1 MRGRCSDHKAA
12 RTVLKQT
19 AQYQERECDPM
30 LLAISL
36 SNLACLTL
44 REGKPNKALRS
55 SLQAASLLHDH
66 LEQQH
71 QQKDKKKLQED
82 GVVFVNALAIS
93 RRALLQLLPKP
104 TQQHYLLK
112 RMLQEVNRVG
122 YTFCRKYL
130 GEDSFFIRKFTYN

>member
-1 MRGRCSDHKAA
+1 M
-12 RTVLKQT
+12 
-19 AQYQERECDPM
+19 
-30 LLAISL
+30 
-36 SNLACLTL
+36 
-44 REGKPNKALRS
+44 
-55 SLQAASLLHDH
+55 
-66 LEQQH
+66 
-71 QQKDKKKLQED
+71 
-82 GVVFVNALAIS
+82 VFVNALAIS